1 MSQTNE
7 ELKKFTDDLAERL
20 ATDKKED
27 FKSAAK
33 SEKNYEEF
41 IAEILAISSNAIVE
55 FIVTRQMTTDDLIE
69 YNRERVS
76 DLDEWIREKLAE
88 LE

>member
-1 MSQTNE
+1 MPKTNE
-7 ELKKFTDDLAERL
+7 ELKKFTDDLAAQL
-20 ATDKKED
+20 AANKKDD

-33 SEKNYEEF
+33 SEKNYEAF
-41 IAEILAISSNAIVE
+41 IAEILAIGSNAIVE

-69 YNRERVS
+69 YNRERVGA
-76 DLDEWIREKLAE
+76 LDEWIREKLAE